1 MVFRNCMLTLSS
13 LFALLLRI
21 SLLCQ
26 GQVEGITDSVQ
37 LDFFENQTV
46 QAEEGHFQQAQ
57 LSFEGLG
64 SLVPSIEIEERS
76 EVESEESPTDFAIG
90 LVASCSE
97 SGILK
102 VCPLFSNKAI
112 RGSLLPLYDIFHS
125 WRIHLN

>member
-1 MVFRNCMLTLSS
+1 MLTLSS

-37 LDFFENQTV
+37 LDFFENQTG

-76 EVESEESPTDFAIG
+76 EVESEESATDFVVGAI
-90 LVASCSE
+90 ASFNE
-97 SGILK
+97 RGFLK

-112 RGSLLPLYDIFHS
+112 RGSLLPLYDFFHS
-125 WRIHLN
+125 WKIHLS

>member
-1 MVFRNCMLTLSS
+1 MLTLSS

-26 GQVEGITDSVQ
+26 GQVEDITDSVQ
-37 LDFFENQTV
+37 LDFFENQTA